1 MSEDLIGYARLRQE
15 AQRVMIKGALK
26 AAERGMPGDHHFY
39 ISFRTRARGV
49 QLAGYLKQRYPEDMM
64 IVLQHQYDHLT
75 VDDEQFAVTLHF
87 NGVPQRIVV
96 PLKAISRF
104 HDPSLPFDLILDV
117 SEDMLVPDEAPASSI
132 GAPTASADD
141 ASGADA
147 AAPETGAVVSLDA
160 FRRKK

>member
-15 AQRVMIKGALK
+15 AQRSMVKGALK

-39 ISFRTRARGV
+39 ISFRTHARGV
-49 QLAGYLKQRYPEDMM
+49 QLAKYLMQRYPEEMM
-64 IVLQHQYDHLT
+64 IVLQHQYDNLE
-75 VDDEQFAVTLHF
+75 VDDDRFAVTLHF

-104 HDPSLPFDLILDV
+104 HDPSLPFDLILEV
-117 SEDMLVPDEAPASSI
+117 SEELMVDAGPATP
-132 GAPTASADD
+132 ALAAQ
-141 ASGADA
+141 ADA
-147 AAPETGAVVSLDA
+147 GSDGPAAAEAATGAVVSLDA

>member
-15 AQRVMIKGALK
+15 AQRVMVKGALK

-39 ISFRTRARGV
+39 ISFRTHARGV
-49 QLAGYLKQRYPEDMM
+49 QLAKYLMQRYPEDMM
-64 IVLQHQYDHLT
+64 IVLQHQYDNLD
-75 VDDEQFAVTLHF
+75 VDDDRFAVTLHF

-104 HDPSLPFDLILDV
+104 HDPSVPFDLILDV
-117 SEDMLVPDEAPASSI
+117 SEELL
-132 GAPTASADD
+132 ADD
-141 ASGADA
+141 GPSVPGPAAQADSGPGTAGA
-147 AAPETGAVVSLDA
+147 ATPEAATGAVVSLDA

>member
-15 AQRVMIKGALK
+15 AQRSMVKGALK

-39 ISFRTRARGV
+39 ISFRTHARGV
-49 QLAGYLKQRYPEDMM
+49 QLAKYLMQRYPEEMM
-64 IVLQHQYDHLT
+64 IVLQHQYDNLE
-75 VDDEQFAVTLHF
+75 VDDDRFAVTLHF

-104 HDPSLPFDLILDV
+104 HDPSLPFDLILEV
-117 SEDMLVPDEAPASSI
+117 SEELMVDAGPAAPAL
-132 GAPTASADD
+132 AAQ
-141 ASGADA
+141 ADA
-147 AAPETGAVVSLDA
+147 GTDEPAAAEAATGAVVSLDA